1 MRIAV
6 LSDLHGFSSDARRA
20 SDGKSVL
27 PPSLIDF
34 SAPVRKPNIDPLAG
48 FIKLFETGEIDPP
61 DLLIVGG
68 DLGDKA
74 DTNAIKS
81 VWRDLSSLANKYP
94 SINLVATC
102 GNHDLDTRHKQ
113 NKFDPRGFLRTLDP
127 GFPFP
132 DTVGNRIN
140 ILEYWANNYSLLE
153 DDKYRVL
160 NINSCAFH
168 GFGLDAEPELER
180 GRVSEITLDSIEEQL
195 KLVVKAAP
203 QKQNICLFHHH
214 IRPVSTD
221 VFDDTSTMKGSERL
235 ADILS
240 KPSLGE
246 WLIIHGHR
254 HRSNLFCAGGN
265 SAPIVLSC
273 ASFAATRTG
282 DEHNPCPNQFYLVEL
297 EDVEPGEI
305 ARVAGTVRAWNWTP
319 SIGWQSKTSIPGGL
333 PVNSGFGYRGYIPDL
348 ARNVAAAVRS
358 SGKIVWADLI
368 TSFPDLR
375 RLIPS
380 DNESLIETLEA
391 NGVIATE
398 ADGQIKELAP
408 VNA

>member
-6 LSDLHGFSSDARRA
+6 LSDLHAFCSDARKA

-34 SAPVRKPNIDPLAG
+34 SASTRKPNIDPLAG
-48 FIKLFETGEIDPP
+48 FIKLFESGEIDPP

-74 DTNAIKS
+74 DTHAIQA
-81 VWRDLSSLANKYP
+81 VWGELSSLVDKLTVT
-94 SINLVATC
+94 NLVATC
-102 GNHDLDTRHKQ
+102 GNHDLDTRYKQ
-113 NKFDPRGFLRTLDP
+113 NKFDPRGFLRTLKP

-132 DTVGNRIN
+132 NTVEQRIN
-140 ILEYWANNYSLLE
+140 LLEYWANNFSILE
-153 DDKYRVL
+153 GKQYRIL

-168 GFGLDAEPELER
+168 GFGSEAEPELER

-195 KLVVKAAP
+195 KIAVKVAP
-203 QKQNICLFHHH
+203 HKQNICLFHHH

-221 VFDDTSTMKGSERL
+221 TFDDTSTMKGSERL
-235 ADILS
+235 AEMLS
-240 KPSLGE
+240 KASLGE

-282 DEHNPCPNQFYLVEL
+282 DEHNPSPNQFYIVEL
-297 EDVEPGEI
+297 EDAPLGEV
-305 ARVAGTVRAWNWTP
+305 ARVAGTIRAWNWTP

-333 PVNSGFGYRGYIPDL
+333 PVVSGFGYRGYIPDL
-348 ARNVAAAVRS
+348 AKNIAIAVKT
-358 SGKIVWADLI
+358 SGKIVWSDLI
-368 TSFPDLR
+368 SNFPDLR
-375 RLIPS
+375 RLMPS
-380 DNESLIETLEA
+380 DNASLIETLES

-398 ADGQIKELAP
+398 ADGQIKELAQ